1 MVVQTIHTIWNARSG
16 GSSGGESALIAA
28 CGSPLGLGS
37 DAAAS
42 IRVPASVLRD
52 HEHETDQRA
61 AAANGSR
68 SASWRLDRSALADRP
83 MARYTEDLELAM
95 KLLSGEDEADFTSPP
110 VPLFKPDHAEQKLI
124 AFFTYNGIARCS
136 HEIENAVRECADFF
150 FGARPARGR
159 ATAAWHRASLRAR
172 ACATRCRRQFRGVQL
187 DDGLESSGRT
197 RSHSALRRN
206 RWVADQCSSS
216 CEAVARSGR
225 NRNFPHR
232 RGGVRR
238 LEIVSFAAGHN

>member
-1 MVVQTIHTIWNARSG
+1 MRLEYQ
-16 GSSGGESALIAA
+16 SS
-28 CGSPLGLGS
+28 C
-37 DAAAS
+37 
-42 IRVPASVLRD
+42 SVLRD

-61 AAANGSR
+61 AAANESR

-150 FGARPARGR
+150 SGQGLHVDEQRPPGIEQACELELALLGA
-159 ATAAWHRASLRAR
+159 
-172 ACATRCRRQFRGVQL
+172 
-187 DDGLESSGRT
+187 DG
-197 RSHSALRRN
+197 
-206 RWVADQCSSS
+206 
-216 CEAVARSGR
+216 
-225 NRNFPHR
+225 NFE
-232 RGGVRR
+232 GF
-238 LEIVSFAAGHN
+238 S